1 MNLCPVIDFRKMRR
15 YLLLSLLLSCF
26 FIGIQAQPKQIVKTL
41 ETHYWVGTW
50 ATAQQIP
57 VKSFMPYNNNL
68 TNRSVRQVVKVSIGG
83 NILRLRLSN
92 ELSTS
97 PLVIRSVYVA
107 YTTNAYSIYTKSAK
121 YLRFNKSYKVT
132 IPAGKAAWSDALPFE
147 LRPLSRLSITINYV
161 QAPVAPTVHMGS
173 RSTSYIMK
181 GVTNAHSDFS
191 KAFKE
196 DHWFN
201 ISGIDVWSD
210 SSKCIAIIG
219 NSITDGKG
227 STDNANN
234 RWPDI
239 LSETLQNK
247 YKVQNLGVLNL
258 GIGNNRV
265 ALTGGFGYMAKVR
278 FDRDILGQNG
288 IESVVVFEGV
298 NDIAAAKGDEKTV
311 VRKLIEAYEEM
322 IKKATANHLK
332 VYLGTITPFL
342 GSPVYSAAHEAARE
356 ETNEWIRSQKPK
368 VGGILDFDQLLR
380 DPADIHRLK
389 KNVQGG
395 DWLHPNPEG
404 YLQMGEYA
412 AEIISGNTLTKVK
425 SK

>member
-1 MNLCPVIDFRKMRR
+1 MRR

-147 LRPLSRLSITINYV
+147 LRPLSRLSITINYL

-173 RSTSYIMK
+173 RSTSYIIK
-181 GVTNAHSDFS
+181 GVTTAHSDFS

-196 DHWFN
+196 AHWFN
-201 ISGIDVWSD
+201 ISGLDVWSD

-239 LSETLQNK
+239 LSETLQDK
-247 YKVQNLGVLNL
+247 YKVKDLGILNL

-265 ALTGGFGYMAKVR
+265 TLPGGFGYVARKR
-278 FDRDILGQNG
+278 FDHDILGQSG
-288 IESVVVFEGV
+288 IQSVVIFEGV
-298 NDIAAAKGDEKTV
+298 NDIAASKGNDETV
-311 VRKLIEAYEEM
+311 VRKLIESYIEM
-322 IKKATANHLK
+322 IRKAKDHHLK

-342 GSPVYSAAHEAARE
+342 GSGVYSVSHEAARE
-356 ETNEWIRSQKPK
+356 EVNDWIRSQKDK
-368 VGGILDFDQLLR
+368 VDGILDFDRLLCNPL
-380 DPADIHRLK
+380 DPHRMK
-389 KNVQGG
+389 ENVQGG

-412 AEIISGNTLTKVK
+412 AEIISGENMKK
-425 SK
+425 K